1 MLIGFCNAASVAC
14 STLSSALQQQ
24 LQLQLQRLL
33 SQFASLL
40 NAEHAILAALCIIS
54 TAHSSSAHQQ
64 QHAMQIQGC
73 NYDHHDGALDQPT
86 TPEGIRQAQHSS
98 THN

>member
-54 TAHSSSAHQQ
+54 TAHSSSVHQQ

-73 NYDHHDGALDQPT
+73 NYDHHNGALDQPT